1 MKNIILES
9 EWWEAPPG
17 VQAEGLQ
24 IREWT
29 WPRADPRIFKTKADR
44 ADQRRRGGKCS
55 LRAPPLPLREA
66 GGVHPDREAATSG
79 VWEVLGG
86 ETGLRLPLAEGGL
99 PLREPC
105 DREQRSLPGLCCLL
119 VQRRIGQLRGV
130 CSLGERGQRKRKNRH
145 QRKRTVRGREEHVST
160 SPFYILRGIQDRIS
174 SGLCRRLWKRSESR
188 KGS

>member
-9 EWWEAPPG
+9 EWREAPPG

-55 LRAPPLPLREA
+55 LRAPPPHSARQVVSTPTAKPLLQESEKSLGVKPASDSRWLREA
-66 GGVHPDREAATSG
+66 FLSASPATVSNAPCQVCAASWFRDASDNWGESAVWAREDRE
-79 VWEVLGG
+79 
-86 ETGLRLPLAEGGL
+86 
-99 PLREPC
+99 
-105 DREQRSLPGLCCLL
+105 
-119 VQRRIGQLRGV
+119 
-130 CSLGERGQRKRKNRH
+130 RKNRH

-160 SPFYILRGIQDRIS
+160 SLFCLLRGIRDRIS